1 MAENDDHSDLR
12 SRIEQLKSDHQA
24 LKAQLIELRDRPYL
38 SVEEQIE
45 IRTLQKMKLM
55 KKDSLAM
62 LLSLGQGHA

>member
-1 MAENDDHSDLR
+1 MATNDDHSDLR
-12 SRIEQLKSDHQA
+12 NRIHQLKSDHQM

-38 SVEEQIE
+38 TVEEQIE

-62 LLSLGQGHA
+62 LLTVGGGHA

>member
-1 MAENDDHSDLR
+1 MAKNDDHRDLR
-12 SRIEQLKSDHQA
+12 SRIEQLKSDHQT

-45 IRTLQKMKLM
+45 IRTLQQMKHM

>member
-1 MAENDDHSDLR
+1 MAKTGGHSDLR
-12 SRIEQLKSDHQA
+12 SRITQLKSDHQA
-24 LKAQLIELRDRPYL
+24 LKAQLLELRGRPYL